1 MSRMILYVK
10 RWCPWCVEAIG
21 YLDTRGYSYELRDVL
36 ADPEAYTRMRE
47 ISRQS
52 LTPTME
58 VDGKVLADFDTGQL
72 SEFLEEHGIAP

>member
-1 MSRMILYVK
+1 MSGMILYVK
-10 RWCPWCVEAIG
+10 RWCPWCIEAME
-21 YLDTRGYSYELRDVL
+21 YLDQRGYSYELCDVL
-36 ADPEAYTRMRE
+36 ADPEAYARMRE

-72 SEFLEEHGIAP
+72 SDFLREHGIAP

>member
-1 MSRMILYVK
+1 MILYVK
-10 RWCPWCVEAIG
+10 RYCPWCVEAVD
-21 YLDTRGYSYELRDVL
+21 YLDRRGYAYELRDVL
-36 ADPEAYTRMRE
+36 ADAEAYRRMRE

-72 SEFLEEHGIAP
+72 SGFLSEHGIEP